1 MIRGTHTRTQ
11 TDKEADRRSGS
22 EAKEQRAEEAFGT
35 PGDRGIDE
43 EKWDE
48 KRKRGQ
54 REEGGRWVLTACVQ
68 LHLGPP

>member
-1 MIRGTHTRTQ
+1 MGTHTRTQ

-43 EKWDE
+43 EKRDE
-48 KRKRGQ
+48 KRRRGR
-54 REEGGRWVLTACVQ
+54 REEGGQWVLTARMQ